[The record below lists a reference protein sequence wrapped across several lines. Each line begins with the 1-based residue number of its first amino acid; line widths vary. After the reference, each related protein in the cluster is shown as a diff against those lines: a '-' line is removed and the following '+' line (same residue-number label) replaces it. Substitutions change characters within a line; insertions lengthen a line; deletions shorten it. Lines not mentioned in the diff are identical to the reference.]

1 MPGCFDELVK
11 VSECYA
17 IPVSEPLAILLNGQ
31 SRTISSLNSPTTL
44 DLLVAALELKADRI
58 AIEHNGEIASRT
70 VWTTTPIQSGDR
82 LEIVHFVGGGC
93 IALPG

>member
-1 MPGCFDELVK
+1 MPNRLDRFAK
-11 VSECYA
+11 SSEWYA

-31 SRTISSLNSPTTL
+31 SRTIADLPTPTTL
-44 DLLVAALELKADRI
+44 DLLVASLELKPDRI

-70 VWTTTPIQSGDR
+70 SWSDTHIKSGDR

-93 IALPG
+93 I